1 MQKLMIWLKRKI
13 KVLVINPPP
22 RIHKK
27 DIKNLLQILQ
37 IYYGYEEKMWRSV
50 FNVPLGLTFWH
61 WKSLSIHFHHQL
73 WVLLRQLLSSL
84 PLNQSCFGP
93 IRTCTRLSSYIFTS
107 AMMHSFL
114 VLNLQAKPGKG
125 YIYIYVFKYSSVIDL
140 KWNHMTKSYH
150 LIQSDLQISVKY
162 LITVNASTWITCT
175 KRINPIP
182 TS

>member
-1 MQKLMIWLKRKI
+1 M
-13 KVLVINPPP
+13 
-22 RIHKK
+22 KK
-27 DIKNLLQILQ
+27 C
-37 IYYGYEEKMWRSV
+37 

-125 YIYIYVFKYSSVIDL
+125 YTFKYSSVIDL
-140 KWNHMTKSYH
+140 KGSHMTKSYH

-175 KRINPIP
+175 QRIKAKKGKKLSKLGWRLDFSFSSAMFYCFRCGGCLTVWPYLP
-182 TS
+182 

>member
-1 MQKLMIWLKRKI
+1 MIWLKRKI

-125 YIYIYVFKYSSVIDL
+125 YTYIQIFKCDWF
-140 KWNHMTKSYH
+140 KGKSH
-150 LIQSDLQISVKY
+150 DKIIPSNTIWPTNFCQIFDHRQR
-162 LITVNASTWITCT
+162 VNLNNLYA
-175 KRINPIP
+175 KN
-182 TS
+182 